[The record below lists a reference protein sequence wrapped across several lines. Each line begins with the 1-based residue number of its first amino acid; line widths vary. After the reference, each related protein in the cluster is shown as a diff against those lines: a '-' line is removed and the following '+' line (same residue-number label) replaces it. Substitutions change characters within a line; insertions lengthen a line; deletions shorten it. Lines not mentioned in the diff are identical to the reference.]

1 MTLRIILAAF
11 VLLSFQATLAA
22 QERTVPRPQP
32 DIRLKGDRNLEIGRP
47 APNNSRI
54 ELVRVKE
61 CIRVCERDRAAC
73 LKNTFNSSGCNLVGD
88 RCVKECKKPRGSL
101 PLRSGPRP
109 IEPPR

>member
-1 MTLRIILAAF
+1 MTLRIVLAAF

-54 ELVRVKE
+54 EAVRIKE

-73 LKNTFNSSGCNLVGD
+73 LKNTFGSSGCNLTGD
-88 RCVKECKKPRGSL
+88 RCVAECKKPRVRL
-101 PLRSGPRP
+101 GPQAPERP
-109 IEPPR
+109 R